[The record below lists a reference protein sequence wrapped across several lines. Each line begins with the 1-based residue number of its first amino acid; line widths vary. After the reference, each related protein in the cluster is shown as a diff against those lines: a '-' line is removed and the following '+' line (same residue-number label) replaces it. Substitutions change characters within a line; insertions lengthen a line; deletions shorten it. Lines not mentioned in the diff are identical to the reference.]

1 MKNLILVGA
10 LVFSVQA
17 HADTVITFKNGVRE
31 IPSSIKKMLNGQSY
45 EVKQAWQE
53 QRLTLQ
59 NLPKDVWQRAQR
71 QPAMAILL
79 RGALPRESA
88 LPAGVERIDENSSL
102 EEVEAQDR
110 YKFDPVKCDGV
121 IYGFGHYS
129 TAVQT
134 LTTQSS
140 CDNFALRPRGDLRY
154 RIVVES
160 ATPKT
165 VEVYEHGDLIAT
177 GEKQLEVDFTFGYRQ
192 KYLIVKGAPGQYRVS
207 IYPVLA
213 NIKKDKLDNLVLSD
227 EFSNAYGF
235 GIPNLSKIAP
245 GEAPKS
251 EWIGANMMAA
261 RSFWQKGFTGKGI
274 KVAVVDTGIDAQ
286 HPFLK
291 NHIVGGYSAVSK
303 GSSQDDWQDH
313 QGHGT
318 HVAGIIRQVAPDAE
332 LMAVRV
338 FPNEGEGGGEGATL
352 DTVAAGV
359 KWAIDNGAKVINL
372 SLGGE
377 SASASFRKVF
387 EYGASKGVLFAFA
400 SGNGRSFVPLT
411 PAAYAGVIPG
421 VGFSVGATD
430 KYGSV
435 AIFSNYTG
443 NNQNMKQLA
452 SHGQSVS
459 SAALDQDGFVNMSGT
474 SMASPQIAGLLALYR
489 QAYPQMSN
497 LELQSIISKAVERG
511 AVND

>member
-1 MKNLILVGA
+1 
-10 LVFSVQA
+10 
-17 HADTVITFKNGVRE
+17 
-31 IPSSIKKMLNGQSY
+31 
-45 EVKQAWQE
+45 
-53 QRLTLQ
+53 
-59 NLPKDVWQRAQR
+59 
-71 QPAMAILL
+71 
-79 RGALPRESA
+79 
-88 LPAGVERIDENSSL
+88 
-102 EEVEAQDR
+102 
-110 YKFDPVKCDGV
+110 
-121 IYGFGHYS
+121 
-129 TAVQT
+129 
-134 LTTQSS
+134 
-140 CDNFALRPRGDLRY
+140 
-154 RIVVES
+154 
-160 ATPKT
+160 
-165 VEVYEHGDLIAT
+165 
-177 GEKQLEVDFTFGYRQ
+177 
-192 KYLIVKGAPGQYRVS
+192 
-207 IYPVLA
+207 
-213 NIKKDKLDNLVLSD
+213 
-227 EFSNAYGF
+227 
-235 GIPNLSKIAP
+235 
-245 GEAPKS
+245 
-251 EWIGANMMAA
+251 MMAA

-443 NNQNMKQLA
+443 NNPNMKQLA

-459 SAALDQDGFVNMSGT
+459 SAALDQEGFVNMSGT